1 MRVGM
6 CVPRDAVFTFQQGGG
21 IHRLKEESDWHKVTS
36 LEDLDDV
43 DDKMGTKLFHD
54 TDKG

>member
-1 MRVGM
+1 M
-6 CVPRDAVFTFQQGGG
+6 CVPRDAFFTFQQGGG
-21 IHRLKEESDWHKVTS
+21 IHKLKEESDWNKVTS

-54 TDKG
+54 TDKGYVL